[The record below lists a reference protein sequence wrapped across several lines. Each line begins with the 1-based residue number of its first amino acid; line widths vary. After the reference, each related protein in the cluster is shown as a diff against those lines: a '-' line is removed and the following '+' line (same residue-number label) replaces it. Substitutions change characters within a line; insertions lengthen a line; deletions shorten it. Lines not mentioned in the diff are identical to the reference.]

1 MKEINIDKTILKNIA
16 ITITSF
22 LATYFIKYAINF
34 EENITYSNSV
44 ISLVVFAGLIV
55 LLKKTWTEEN
65 IKKIKSTA
73 FLGIMFSTFLVIGNS
88 IETKGTVEYGNI
100 QIYFAIIFLATI
112 IDALLVQL
120 YQIIEKFEERKKDE
134 KKSKLT
140 ENQKQLITFL
150 IILICWI
157 PVFLAVYPGYFCYD
171 ARDEL
176 SFYILEIITT
186 WQPPI
191 HTAILGFIII
201 NVSNIFHDFNI
212 GIAVFIFLQM
222 LIIAGCFTY
231 CISFLRKYNTSKIIR
246 IISILYY
253 ALFPTVVMYALCSTK
268 DTIFSALLL
277 INIIFIL
284 EALLDK
290 EKFIKSKWKQIK
302 FVVITL
308 LVLILRNNAIYAYI
322 PFFIIFIIIF
332 KNKKV
337 LIPVISV
344 IIMYIVY
351 LVVLNTGWTVHKL
364 FYAEELSVPLQ
375 QIARVYNYNYESLSQ
390 EELEM
395 IYEYTDDETLKKYV
409 PECADD
415 IKEKVNL
422 KENLGYT
429 KFLKLWASIGIKNI
443 GIYIDSF
450 LENTIG
456 FWYPSTIIDGYVKTI
471 PEWYTTETSYFMA
484 HCELPGR
491 FDSKIPLLKDIYFN
505 ISRETDINKIPVISM
520 LFSPGAMVW
529 LLFICIG
536 YSVYKK
542 RKEITVTL
550 SLIVLLWLTLLLG
563 PMVLVRYVL
572 ILFFGFPLVFALILN
587 GDKFKTNK

>member
-88 IETKGTVEYGNI
+88 IDTKGTVEYGNI

-120 YQIIEKFEERKKDE
+120 YRVIEKFEERKKDE

-171 ARDEL
+171 AGSQL
-176 SFYILEIITT
+176 YIYMRKLVST

-201 NVSNIFHDFNI
+201 NVSNIFHEFNI

-231 CISFLRKYNTSKIIR
+231 CLFFLRKYNTKKIIN
-246 IISILYY
+246 IISLLYY
-253 ALFPTVVMYALCSTK
+253 AIFPVIVMFALCSTK
-268 DTIFSALLL
+268 DTIFSALML
-277 INIIFIL
+277 INIIMIL

-290 EKFIKSKWKQIK
+290 KAFLNSKWKQIK

-337 LIPVISV
+337 LIPVVSV

-375 QIARVYNYNYESLSQ
+375 QIARVYNYNYESLTE
-390 EELEM
+390 EELEI
-395 IYEYTDDETLKKYV
+395 IYKYTDEETLKKYV
-409 PECADD
+409 PESSDD
-415 IKEKVNL
+415 IKAYVNI
-422 KENLGYT
+422 EESIGVG
-429 KFLKLWASIGIKNI
+429 KFFKLWVSIGIKNI
-443 GIYIDSF
+443 
-450 LENTIG
+450 
-456 FWYPSTIIDGYVKTI
+456 
-471 PEWYTTETSYFMA
+471 
-484 HCELPGR
+484 R
-491 FDSKIPLLKDIYFN
+491 N
-505 ISRETDINKIPVISM
+505 ICRLI
-520 LFSPGAMVW
+520 F
-529 LLFICIG
+529 
-536 YSVYKK
+536 
-542 RKEITVTL
+542 RKHIR
-550 SLIVLLWLTLLLG
+550 I
-563 PMVLVRYVL
+563 LVS
-572 ILFFGFPLVFALILN
+572 
-587 GDKFKTNK
+587 